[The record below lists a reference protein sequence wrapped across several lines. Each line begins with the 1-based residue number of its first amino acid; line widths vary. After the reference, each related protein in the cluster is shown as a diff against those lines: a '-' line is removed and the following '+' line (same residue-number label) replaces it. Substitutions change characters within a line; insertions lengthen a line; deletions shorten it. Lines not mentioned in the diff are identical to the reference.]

1 MSGIKRRSRV
11 STEAWRFDTKNVAN
25 EHRWLQWVDG
35 ENGWMGNGENGW
47 IHEHMG
53 QLFLDQG
60 INGLYVGMLM
70 MKKYRWNVITF
81 KKKRDDLP
89 LQSEEIFILFRKQC
103 YLQKCMQE
111 TCFLIHL

>member
-1 MSGIKRRSRV
+1 MSRIKRRSRV

-70 MKKYRWNVITF
+70 MEKYRWNVITF
-81 KKKRDDLP
+81 KKSEMIYHYKVRKYLYYLENSVTFRSVCKRHV
-89 LQSEEIFILFRKQC
+89 F
-103 YLQKCMQE
+103 
-111 TCFLIHL
+111 